1 VLEEALLQFSEE
13 TGIQVQVQYG
23 GSGTLL
29 GQFLLDANGC
39 DVFLPADDSFVQ
51 AAKAKHRVAEI
62 VGLAHMTPVIG
73 VASGNPQGVG
83 GIEDLLRPDLRVG
96 LGSLE
101 ATSIGKLSKQAL
113 AEKGQWDVAQKH
125 VKVFQATVTE
135 LATDLVVGNL
145 DAAIVWDT
153 TCAQFEGMEFVSD
166 PTLTGLSQRVALGIA
181 ASTRQP
187 SSALLLA
194 RWLQAPER
202 GGGIY
207 TKHAFQRTA
216 NGDAWNPRAELVV
229 YAGSMFHAALEDVFQ
244 RFEEREGVRVT
255 RIYNGCGILVAQMR
269 SGGEPDA
276 YFSCDSSFL
285 DDIEER
291 FGKRQELSVNPL
303 VLIVPAGNPKGI
315 QGLAD
320 LSQAGLDVGLAHPT
334 QSALGRLTQNHL
346 KKLGLWDKIQ
356 TSGNV
361 KQDAPQGDFLVNA
374 LLTGSLDVALVY
386 ASNASLVRESLSVI
400 PLDEGIAAH
409 QPFAIAKDSSHPH
422 LSQRLFDA
430 VLEERERFENLGFR
444 WAHRP

>member
-1 VLEEALLQFSEE
+1 
-13 TGIQVQVQYG
+13 
-23 GSGTLL
+23 
-29 GQFLLDANGC
+29 
-39 DVFLPADDSFVQ
+39 
-51 AAKAKHRVAEI
+51 
-62 VGLAHMTPVIG
+62 
-73 VASGNPQGVG
+73 
-83 GIEDLLRPDLRVG
+83 
-96 LGSLE
+96 
-101 ATSIGKLSKQAL
+101 
-113 AEKGQWDVAQKH
+113 
-125 VKVFQATVTE
+125 
-135 LATDLVVGNL
+135 
-145 DAAIVWDT
+145 WDT

-216 NGDAWNPRAELVV
+216 NGDAWNPRVELVV

-269 SGGEPDA
+269 GGGEPDA